1 MTVFRVGRTRDISMQ
16 GRISIARL
24 RPAMCI
30 NIPMGSGNSAYY
42 STGAAS
48 GLGLNMIDPFHDIR
62 IVLTLAAY

>member
-1 MTVFRVGRTRDISMQ
+1 MILFRVGRIWDIFMQ

-30 NIPMGSGNSAYY
+30 NILMGSGNSAYY